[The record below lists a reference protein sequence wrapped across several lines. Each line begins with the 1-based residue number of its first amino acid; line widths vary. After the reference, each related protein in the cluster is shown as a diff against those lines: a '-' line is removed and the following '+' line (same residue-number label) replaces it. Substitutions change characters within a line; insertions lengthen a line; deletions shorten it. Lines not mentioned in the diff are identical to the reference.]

1 MGHEVNGPGEGNV
14 AQGTGNMCYQFRL
27 NCAHEATSI
36 GQSVS
41 HKECKTN
48 NCFSGVY
55 ITEEKEIHKM
65 QTHMWDQWRKQSKVV
80 SLWLLT
86 LDRSV

>member
-55 ITEEKEIHKM
+55 ITEEKEIHKHANSYVGSM
-65 QTHMWDQWRKQSKVV
+65 EEAKQSG
-80 SLWLLT
+80 
-86 LDRSV
+86 

>member
-36 GQSVS
+36 GQSVT
-41 HKECKTN
+41 KNAKQITAFLEFILLKRKR
-48 NCFSGVY
+48 Y
-55 ITEEKEIHKM
+55 INM